1 MSPND
6 KIWLLDEVVSTATAS
21 WRIYIAAY
29 NKFSDWPEERQN
41 SPEYSGYTTIRA
53 LLSHSLMSAC
63 YASVESG
70 KRSYSMH
77 HAINDPDMIVSPL
90 AKIECK
96 NCLDLRTKIATYR
109 NNITAHVN
117 TKRKQA
123 EWANFA
129 DIKNGEIDTF
139 LKSARTVVEELGKS
153 NLDATFIASSR
164 MSFQRNFREFCRVM
178 QS

>member
-1 MSPND
+1 MSPSD

-29 NKFSDWPEERQN
+29 DKFSVWPVERQD
-41 SPEYSGYTTIRA
+41 SPEYNGYATIRA
-53 LLSHSLMSAC
+53 LLSHSFMSAC

-77 HAINDPDMIVSPL
+77 HAINDPDLIVSPL
-90 AKIECK
+90 AKMECE
-96 NCLDLRTKIATYR
+96 NCLGLRTKIATYR
-109 NNITAHVN
+109 NNVTAHVN

-129 DIKNGEIDTF
+129 NIKNGEIDVF
-139 LKSARTVVEELGKS
+139 LRSARTVVEELGKS
-153 NLDATFIASSR
+153 NLGVHFLASSR
-164 MSFQRNFREFCRVM
+164 MTFQKNFREFCRVM
-178 QS
+178 QY